1 MQNTKLLVHSRKLEF
16 IGKLNR
22 RQASMEANFNQDNGL
37 QTVLYNA
44 LLILLSKY
52 SKFEL
57 QVEFV
62 L

>member
-1 MQNTKLLVHSRKLEF
+1 
-16 IGKLNR
+16 
-22 RQASMEANFNQDNGL
+22 MEANFNQDNGL